1 MRAPRLLAPLAHR
14 DFRLLWMGQTVSQL
28 GNFVHSVALP
38 FQILALGGTPI
49 QLGIAFAISTAAQLL
64 FLLFGGAIVDRIPRR
79 RAILA
84 NDLLAGIV
92 MSVVAALGVSG
103 ALRIEHLYVASA
115 ILGAALAFLTPAM
128 GAIIPELVPA
138 DVLVAGNAL
147 RGMSRQLARVG
158 GPVVG
163 GVVVA
168 VAGPPVAFA
177 LDALTFFV
185 SFALLAAANPPA
197 AAAPVERRPLLR
209 EVREGLDFT
218 FSLPWLWITIF
229 LAALVNVALF
239 GPLVIALPI
248 LVRDVL
254 LASAATYGLIS
265 AAVGA
270 GELAGGVLAG
280 QLRVRRSGIVMYGW
294 TIVCGLAIAAMGLA
308 PSLAPILVAAL
319 ALGVGLS
326 GFSVL
331 WDTALQRHV
340 PRQLLGRVVAVD
352 QFGAI
357 LLGPVAPLAFGGL
370 VERVGPAPMF
380 VASGLVMVVLC
391 AAALFVPSI
400 RHLD

>member
-38 FQILALGGTPI
+38 FQILALGGTPL
-49 QLGIAFAISTAAQLL
+49 QLGIGFAISTAAQLL

-92 MSVVAALGVSG
+92 MSLVAALGVSG
-103 ALRIEHLYVASA
+103 TLRIEHLYVASA
-115 ILGAALAFLTPAM
+115 ILGAAFAFLTPAM

-158 GPVVG
+158 GPVIG

-168 VAGPPVAFA
+168 VAGPPIAFA

-185 SFALLAAANPPA
+185 SFALLAAARPRA
-197 AAAPVERRPLLR
+197 VAPVERRHLLR
-209 EVREGLDFT
+209 EIREGLDFT

-229 LAALVNVALF
+229 LFALVNVATF

-254 LASAATYGLIS
+254 LAGAATYGLIS

-270 GELAGGVLAG
+270 GELAGGVLTG

-294 TIVCGLAIAAMGLA
+294 AIVSGLAIAAMGLA
-308 PSLAPILVAAL
+308 PSLAPILVAAV
-319 ALGVGLS
+319 ALGAGFS
-326 GFSVL
+326 GFGVL
-331 WDTALQRHV
+331 WETALQRHV

-352 QFGAI
+352 NFGAI

-370 VERVGPAPMF
+370 VEQVGPAPMF
-380 VASGLVMVVLC
+380 VASGLASVVLC
-391 AAALFVPSI
+391 LAALLVPSI
-400 RHLD
+400 RRLD